1 MLLNHCTMDPNPER
15 RSQNTL
21 CSAAALLP
29 QLQLNVTPLSKT
41 HPSLIQ
47 RLEVCIKKRTL
58 ALWQIQQCIFLTQ
71 LSGCLGDDPGHL
83 TLQQLQLNSE
93 SGNAAI
99 STQARVLKRQS
110 CSKHSAMRCL
120 WAEQSTAFKPTI
132 VQLGILWL
140 QTANLI
146 FRLHRRLSPNSPPA
160 DHFMFIPGLD
170 ITRRPITLRTNLS
183 T

>member
-1 MLLNHCTMDPNPER
+1 MMLDCLRWWWCWWCWWCWWWCWWRWWCCWTVGADGYCIQPMLLNHCTMDPNPER

-21 CSAAALLP
+21 WSAAALLP

-71 LSGCLGDDPGHL
+71 LSGWLGDGGHL

-99 STQARVLKRQS
+99 SNQARVLKRQS
-110 CSKHSAMRCL
+110 CGKHSAVRCL
-120 WAEQSTAFKPTI
+120 WAEQSTAFKSTI

-140 QTANLI
+140 
-146 FRLHRRLSPNSPPA
+146 
-160 DHFMFIPGLD
+160 
-170 ITRRPITLRTNLS
+170 
-183 T
+183 

>member
-47 RLEVCIKKRTL
+47 RLEVCIKKSTL

-71 LSGCLGDDPGHL
+71 LSGWLGDGGHL

-99 STQARVLKRQS
+99 SNQARVLKRQS
-110 CSKHSAMRCL
+110 CSKHSAVRCI
-120 WAEQSTAFKPTI
+120 WAQRQNSQQHSNQQLSSSGSFGSKLQTLSSDCTGYYRQTPPWWIISCLFPVLISPA
-132 VQLGILWL
+132 VQL
-140 QTANLI
+140 
-146 FRLHRRLSPNSPPA
+146 H
-160 DHFMFIPGLD
+160 
-170 ITRRPITLRTNLS
+170 
-183 T
+183 

>member
-47 RLEVCIKKRTL
+47 RLEVCIKKSTL

-71 LSGCLGDDPGHL
+71 LSGWLGDGGHL

-99 STQARVLKRQS
+99 STQVRVLKRQS

-132 VQLGILWL
+132 VQLRLHIGSKL
-140 QTANLI
+140 QTLSSDCTCYRQTPCRRIISCLFPVLI
-146 FRLHRRLSPNSPPA
+146 SPTAVQLH
-160 DHFMFIPGLD
+160 
-170 ITRRPITLRTNLS
+170 
-183 T
+183 

>member
-71 LSGCLGDDPGHL
+71 LSGWLGDDPGHL

-132 VQLGILWL
+132 VQLGIHIGSKL
-140 QTANLI
+140 QTLSSDCTGYYRQTPCRRIISCLFPVLI
-146 FRLHRRLSPNSPPA
+146 SPTVQLH
-160 DHFMFIPGLD
+160 
-170 ITRRPITLRTNLS
+170 
-183 T
+183 